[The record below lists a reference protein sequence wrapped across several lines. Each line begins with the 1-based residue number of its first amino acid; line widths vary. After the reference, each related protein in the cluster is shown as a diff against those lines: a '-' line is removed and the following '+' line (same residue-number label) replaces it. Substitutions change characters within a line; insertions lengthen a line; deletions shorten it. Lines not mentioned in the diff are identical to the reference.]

1 MPTVNLRWALPVGA
15 IALVGVVM
23 VTLIVLSQLGKLPW
37 QSPLAQRLSDAAAQR
52 PVDRIDRLSWDT
64 QEVLRENPDNVDSYA
79 MLASA
84 YLQKARD
91 TGDPTFYG
99 KAESATDAALKR
111 DPRNIEALIASGTLA
126 NARHQF
132 REALAIGERAKALNP
147 TVARVYGVIAD
158 AQIELG
164 MYDDA
169 VQTLQAMVD
178 MRPDLGSFSRV
189 SYARELHGDLDGA
202 IEAMQM
208 AVQAGGPATENS
220 AWVRVQLGNLYFAK
234 NDLPAAEQQYQATLA
249 ILPDYVYGLA
259 GMARVRAAQGHAD
272 QAVALYQRA
281 IARMP
286 LPEFVIGLGELQE
299 ANGRTADA
307 AKQYE
312 LVRAMQQLF
321 KANGVDT
328 DLELALF
335 DADHPAAE
343 LKAGGSDPAATVAL
357 ARAAYERRPSVKGA
371 DTLAWA
377 LFKAGQAAEARHYA
391 DQALHLNTQDA
402 LMLYHAGMIA
412 QAQGDA
418 AAARNWLNR
427 ALTLNPHFSPLFAPQ
442 AQQALAQ
449 LNAAA
454 SK

>member
-1 MPTVNLRWALPVGA
+1 MKRTMSNRNLRWALPLAVFG
-15 IALVGVVM
+15 LVGVVIAVV
-23 VTLIVLSQLGKLPW
+23 VTLSQLGVLPW
-37 QSPLAQRLSDAAAQR
+37 QSPLAQQLRNAAAQR
-52 PVDRIDRLSWDT
+52 PVDRLDRVIWDS
-64 QEVLRENPDNVDSYA
+64 QDVLRENPDNVDAYA
-79 MLASA
+79 VLAGA

-99 KAESATDAALKR
+99 KAADATNAALNR
-111 DPRNIEALIASGTLA
+111 DPRNIEAQIAAGTLA

-132 REALAIGERAKALNP
+132 REALEIGTRAKALNP
-147 TVARVYGVIAD
+147 NIPRIYGVIAD

-169 VQTLQAMVD
+169 VQTLQIMVD
-178 MRPDLGSFSRV
+178 MRPDLSSYSRV
-189 SYARELHGDLDGA
+189 SYARELYGDLDGA
-202 IEAMQM
+202 IDAMQM
-208 AVQAGGPATENS
+208 AVAAGGPATENS

-234 NDLPAAEQQYQATLA
+234 NDLPAAEQQYQATLTK
-249 ILPDYVYGLA
+249 LPDYVYGLA
-259 GMARVRAAQGHAD
+259 GMARVRAAQGHTD
-272 QAVALYQRA
+272 QAIALYQRA

-299 ANGRTADA
+299 ATGRSADA

-335 DADHPAAE
+335 DADH
-343 LKAGGSDPAATVAL
+343 GSDPVTTLAL

-377 LFKAGQAAEARHYA
+377 LFKAGQVAEARRYA
-391 DQALHLNTQDA
+391 DQALRLHTQDA

-412 QAQGDA
+412 HAQGDT
-418 AAARNWLNR
+418 AAAREFLNR
-427 ALTLNPHFSPLFAPQ
+427 ALALNPHFSPLFAPQ